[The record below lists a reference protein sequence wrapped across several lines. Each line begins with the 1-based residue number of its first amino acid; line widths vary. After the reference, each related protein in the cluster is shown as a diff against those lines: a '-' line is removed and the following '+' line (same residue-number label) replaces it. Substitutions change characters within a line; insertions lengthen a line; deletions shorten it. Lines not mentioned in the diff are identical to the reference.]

1 MGLVGCLADGSM
13 CRVEQDE
20 IMEKLDWQM
29 IEISLFC
36 GEGKSAVDS
45 FSGVLKGK
53 KKPLPFPF
61 MCRAFCLRGQPL
73 LQYSGEENSKVSK
86 PNNSSQGKIHPTN
99 QVNSPREQKV
109 SKQKLRPSGGP
120 GGRTNK

>member
-53 KKPLPFPF
+53 KK
-61 MCRAFCLRGQPL
+61 
-73 LQYSGEENSKVSK
+73 
-86 PNNSSQGKIHPTN
+86 T
-99 QVNSPREQKV
+99 
-109 SKQKLRPSGGP
+109 PSFSFYV
-120 GGRTNK
+120 